1 MRTEKEKGS
10 QFLFYASESDSCL
23 LKDKND
29 LPGYFIIMDT
39 LLSYM
44 NGIFS
49 DIYNLG
55 KKASIELTSIKVF
68 H

>member
-1 MRTEKEKGS
+1 MSTEKKKGS
-10 QFLFYASESDSCL
+10 QFLFYASESDSSL
-23 LKDKND
+23 LKEKKDF
-29 LPGYFIIMDT
+29 PGYFIIIFQVT

-55 KKASIELTSIKVF
+55 KKTSIE
-68 H
+68 